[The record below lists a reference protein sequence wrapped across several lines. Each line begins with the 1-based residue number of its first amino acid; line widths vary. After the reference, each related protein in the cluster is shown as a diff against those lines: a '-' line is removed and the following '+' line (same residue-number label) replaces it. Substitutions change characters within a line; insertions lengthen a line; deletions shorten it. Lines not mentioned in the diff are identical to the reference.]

1 MTIYFSAFFR
11 EYFAIGNNDQRLQYK
26 QDFNTEYEEYRQLHE
41 TIDSVAKKFLNLELL
56 RKETRRDSLE
66 FEVTDR
72 NSLYIIKFFRVR
84 WIVVPSASLFNS
96 TQNPCIFTLSSTIV
110 SSFPKT

>member
-72 NSLYIIKFFRVR
+72 NSLYIIKFFELGGLWFRLLLYLIALRTLVFS
-84 WIVVPSASLFNS
+84 PSLL
-96 TQNPCIFTLSSTIV
+96 Q
-110 SSFPKT
+110 